1 MASSQDF
8 VSYVCE
14 QLEGVGSLRSRKM
27 FGEYMIYVNEKP
39 VLMVCDNLVYVKVL
53 PCLAALLSDHPTAP
67 PYPGAKE
74 HYILDPDEGDE
85 LRQAAILAEAVTP
98 LPKKRTKPKKTN

>member
-14 QLEGVGSLRSRKM
+14 QLEGVGSLRARKM

-39 VLMVCDNLVYVKVL
+39 VLMVCDNMVYVKVL
-53 PCLAALLSDHPTAP
+53 PCLAELLSDHPAAP

-74 HYILDPDEGDE
+74 HYILDPDERDK
-85 LRQAAILAEAVTP
+85 LRQAAMLAEGVTP
-98 LPKKRTKPKKTN
+98 LPKKRTKKPKAT